1 MFSISISQ
9 LYLCLMEEYFSIG
22 HVAGVHGVNGELVL
36 KHDLG
41 KKTSL
46 KDLQCFFLEEPKGK
60 WLPYF
65 LTSAKA
71 KSAEEI
77 YLQVEGI
84 NTREAAKKFNGKKVW
99 LRQED
104 FHRFKAK
111 SAPISLIGYLLKDN
125 DRELGLI
132 EEIIEQPFQL
142 LCRIVIEKKDV
153 LIPLNESTLKK
164 INHSKKQVLVDLPD
178 GLLEVYL
185 S

>member
-1 MFSISISQ
+1 
-9 LYLCLMEEYFSIG
+9 MEEYFSIG
-22 HVAGVHGVNGELVL
+22 HFVGVHGVNGELVL

-71 KSAEEI
+71 KSADEVYI
-77 YLQVEGI
+77 QVEGI
-84 NTREAAKKFNGKKVW
+84 QTREAAKKFNGKKVW

-111 SAPISLIGYLLKDN
+111 SAPISLIGYLLKDK
-125 DRELGLI
+125 DKELAPI

-142 LCRIVIEKKDV
+142 LCRIVMNEKDV
-153 LIPLNESTLKK
+153 LIPLNESTLQK
-164 INHSKKQVLVDLPD
+164 IDHTKKQVLVELPD